1 MCKKLSKRIGLLR
14 SIKHLLPKQER
25 IILYNSIIKP
35 ILMYGSVVW
44 TKTSNE
50 NIRRVFR
57 LQKRAARVILNVG
70 LREER
75 TVTVFNKLNWI
86 PFYDETNINKCC
98 IVYKCLQG
106 IAPAYLVN
114 RLSKVSEIHLRVHDI
129 QTITYVALAT
139 LEKLRVGKHLS
150 TASKLWNSLPVHIR
164 RSLN

>member
-1 MCKKLSKRIGLLR
+1 
-14 SIKHLLPKQER
+14 
-25 IILYNSIIKP
+25 
-35 ILMYGSVVW
+35 MYGSVVW

-75 TVTVFNKLNWI
+75 TVTIFNKLNWI

-114 RLSKVSEIHLRVHDI
+114 RLSKVSEISSRSTRYSDINLRCPR
-129 QTITYVALAT
+129 YT
-139 LEKLRVGKHLS
+139 LP
-150 TASKLWNSLPVHIR
+150 AHIR
-164 RSLN
+164 RSPNLISFKRELFNHQKSQCIGLDHFSIS